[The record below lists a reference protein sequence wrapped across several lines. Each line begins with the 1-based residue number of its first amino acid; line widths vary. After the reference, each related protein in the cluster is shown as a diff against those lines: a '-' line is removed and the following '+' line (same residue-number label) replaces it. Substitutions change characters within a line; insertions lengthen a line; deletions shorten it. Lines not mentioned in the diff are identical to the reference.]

1 MILFRVEHFPLF
13 YRVIFLTAPHPST
26 LKTFLALVAI
36 FLTSLTQ
43 EVKKNHP
50 VNVYL
55 AILAGVVSASTRRGD
70 WVLVLN
76 LHNSFRSD
84 ISQI

>member
-26 LKTFLALVAI
+26 LKTCLALIGI